1 MRMAWRMLIQ
11 PDRSPGFRAS
21 SLVAC
26 GIILSSFITRVGSAQ
41 VPETPPS
48 TSESAPPVTPSGEPG
63 ATPASPAPP
72 PPAPVAPV
80 YIAPAY
86 AQPRTYAPTRA
97 AVDPAERVG
106 EAHQDRVLFMPT
118 AYTHPEGTVYLSSY
132 EIVLLQAGYAFTDT
146 TQVTLSGTPPIGE
159 ENSDDRV
166 FLLDASLKSA
176 FIDEPWVRVAAI
188 GSVSGIFGLEE
199 GNFVLGRVGGVATAC
214 LERGCRSSMSVS
226 ANALLGGPAT
236 LMVTGA
242 GVIWRIANWAAL
254 LVEADTLVPLGSE
267 TGEFSG
273 IAVMGGFRFPYRTWA
288 LDLGVARG
296 LDTEDE
302 PDPAVVPILAFTYRF
317 LP

>member
-1 MRMAWRMLIQ
+1 
-11 PDRSPGFRAS
+11 
-21 SLVAC
+21 
-26 GIILSSFITRVGSAQ
+26 
-41 VPETPPS
+41 
-48 TSESAPPVTPSGEPG
+48 
-63 ATPASPAPP
+63 
-72 PPAPVAPV
+72 V
-80 YIAPAY
+80 YVAPAY
-86 AQPRTYAPTRA
+86 THGSAYAPTKQA
-97 AVDPAERVG
+97 LGPDPDRVG
-106 EAHQDRVLFMPT
+106 EAHQDRVLFLPT
-118 AYTHPEGTVYLSSY
+118 AYTHPEGTVYLTSY

-146 TQVTLSGTPPIGE
+146 TQLTLSGTPPIGE

-214 LERGCRSSMSVS
+214 LERGCRSSMSVG
-226 ANALLGGPAT
+226 AHTLLGGPAT
-236 LMVTGA
+236 MMVTGA
-242 GVIWRIANWAAL
+242 GVIWRVAKWAAL

-267 TGEFSG
+267 TGEYGG

-296 LDTEDE
+296 LDTDEE